1 MSAQPADPDEILN
14 FWFLQAGPTA
24 WYKVS
29 AAFDARMRRKYA
41 RTVEREAR
49 AYEKAR
55 HAWLDS
61 PDHGLA
67 LILLFDQF
75 PRNIWRGSGRA
86 FAYDALG
93 RDAAARMIEKGFD
106 WVLPEERRAFVYM
119 PFMHSEEL
127 ADQHRCIELASERL
141 SGDGTASHARK
152 HCEVIERFGRFPYRN
167 EALGRGNTADETAY
181 LDGGGYAP
189 GRKRK

>member
-1 MSAQPADPDEILN
+1 MSARRANPDDILQ

-41 RTVEREAR
+41 RHVEREAR
-49 AYEKAR
+49 LYESGR
-55 HAWLDS
+55 HDWLDT
-61 PDHGLA
+61 PGGALA
-67 LILLFDQF
+67 LVLMFDQF

-86 FAYDALG
+86 FAFDPLG
-93 RDAAARMIEKGFD
+93 LDVARRMIDKGFD
-106 WVLPEERRAFVYM
+106 WALPEEQRAFVYM
-119 PFMHSEEL
+119 PFMHSETL
-127 ADQHRCIELASERL
+127 ADQHTCIDLATERL
-141 SGDGTASHARK
+141 SGTGTAQHARK

-167 EALGRGNTADETAY
+167 DALGRECTPEETAY

-189 GRKRK
+189 GSKRK